1 MFYEETREK
10 ELRDEVFRNPGSAYR
25 GAPFWAWNSKL
36 DKEELVK
43 QVSQFKEMGFGGF
56 HIHCRVGLDSAYLG
70 EDFFAC
76 VKACE
81 EEAKRE
87 GLFCYLY
94 DEDRWPSGSAGG
106 LVTKEQKYRTRFLV
120 FSPAGYEETQENAY
134 MAAAKAVRSQ
144 NRKPL
149 AYYKVALDGRGCLK
163 SFERLREMPEKTEDI
178 WEAFLEISGDTPWF
192 NNQAYVNTMDEK
204 AIRRFLDVTHERYF
218 QELGDDF
225 GTEIRSIFTDEPQT
239 THMGMARTPFERKP
253 IIMPYTDDFDESF
266 QAVYGYSVLDFLP
279 FLFFESEN
287 TEGYQVRYHYHAHVL
302 ERFSKAFCD
311 QIGIWCR
318 EHGIL
323 LTGHMLNEWTLH
335 SQTLSMG
342 ESMRPMK
349 EFGIPGID
357 MLCDRREYSTL
368 KQAASVAR
376 QQGREGVM
384 SEIYGVTGW
393 GFDFRNHKL
402 AGDWQAALGVTFRV
416 PHLTWA
422 SMEGEA
428 KRDYPAC
435 IGRHSPWYRE
445 YRLIEDHFARLNT
458 ALTRGKAKVNVGVIH
473 PVESCWMYWGNKE
486 QTSLK
491 RQMLEENF
499 SDIIEWLL
507 FGLIDFDFISE
518 AMLAQEE
525 KEIAGR
531 LFPMG
536 KMAYHT
542 IVVPGCITLRST
554 TLERLEKFAENGGR
568 ILFLGNAPQYVNAV
582 KSDRGK
588 LLADRAEQIPFN
600 RAVLLEALEQE
611 REIDIDV
618 QALDGEDPTRM
629 KHREEGNRASNLCY
643 QIREDGE
650 TRWLFISHVNK
661 PVNEHITWMEQWNIR
676 IKGEYRATVYDTLTG
691 EQAPMETSCQNGN
704 TLAGYVTS
712 QHGSLLMKLTPQKA
726 KNYSKPKEEGSRKTY
741 LQRPEK
747 VQLLAEPKEYRL
759 LEENC
764 CMLDQAEYAWDNG
777 GWKDTEELLRIDNLF
792 RAELGYP
799 QRMEALAQPWT
810 EPKDKDSGHVLTL
823 RFAVESEIF
832 MPEIQLAMEHPE
844 QAEITWN
851 GKKIPYADAGFYVDE
866 SIRKCVLP
874 ELKKGKNELLVAMPF
889 GRKTN
894 VEWMYL
900 LGNFGTRTAGRKA
913 VLTSLPEKLFYG
925 DYTRQNLSFYGG
937 SLEYTTELFTEEGE
951 LILEVSHYRGALIR
965 VYLDG
970 EDKGALF
977 LAPYRKSL
985 GHVKQGR
992 HEMKLCLYGNR
1003 MNSFGAVHNA
1013 DAAETWYGPNL
1024 WRTQGSKWS
1033 YEYQLSEMGILT
1045 SPVWW
1050 LQKEK

>member
-1 MFYEETREK
+1 MFYEETKEK
-10 ELRDEVFRNPGSAYR
+10 ELRDELFQNPGSAYR

-36 DKEELVK
+36 DKNELVE
-43 QVSQFKEMGFGGF
+43 QIQQFKEMGFGGF
-56 HIHCRVGLDSAYLG
+56 HIHCRVGLDTEYLSR
-70 EDFFAC
+70 DFFEC

-106 LVTKEQKYRTRFLV
+106 IITKEQEYRTRFLV
-120 FSPAGYEETQENAY
+120 FSPADYEEKQEGAY

-144 NRKPL
+144 NRKQL
-149 AYYKVALDGRGCLK
+149 AYYKIELDEQGYLK
-163 SFERLREMPEKTEDI
+163 RFKRLQEMPEKKENV

-192 NNQAYVNTMDEK
+192 NNQAYVNTMDGK
-204 AIRRFLDVTHERYF
+204 AVRRFLDVTHEQYYRVL
-218 QELGDDF
+218 ETDF
-225 GTEIRSIFTDEPQT
+225 GTEIKSIFTDEPQT
-239 THMGMARTPFERKP
+239 THMGMARTPFEKEP
-253 IIMPYTDDFDESF
+253 IIMPYTDDFDETF
-266 QAVYGYSVLDFLP
+266 REVYGYSVLDFLP
-279 FLFFESEN
+279 FLYFETRN
-287 TEGYQVRYHYHAHVL
+287 AEGYRVRYHYHAHVL
-302 ERFSKAFCD
+302 ERFSEAFCD

-318 EHGIL
+318 KHGL
-323 LTGHMLNEWTLH
+323 SLTGHMLNEWTLH

-416 PHLTWA
+416 PHLTWV

-445 YRLIEDHFARLNT
+445 YSLIENHFARLNT
-458 ALTRGKAKVNVGVIH
+458 ALTRGKARVNVGVIH

-499 SDIIEWLL
+499 SKIIEWLL

-518 AMLAQEE
+518 AMLSQDENQ
-525 KEIAGR
+525 ITDGG
-531 LFPMG
+531 FPVG
-536 KMAYHT
+536 KMTYHT
-542 IVVPGCITLRST
+542 IVVPECITLRST
-554 TLERLEKFAENGGR
+554 TMERLEKFAAKGGR
-568 ILFLGNAPQYVNAV
+568 IIFLGNAPQYVDAV
-582 KSDRGK
+582 KSSRGK
-588 LLADRAEQIPFN
+588 ELSDKTEQISFN
-600 RAVLLEALEQE
+600 RAVLLEALQEE

-618 QALDGEDPTRM
+618 FPLDGEDPTRM
-629 KHREEGNRASNLCY
+629 KHREEGNRATNLFY
-643 QIREDGE
+643 QFREDGE
-650 TRWLFISHVNK
+650 NRWLFISHVNK

-676 IKGEYRATVYDTLTG
+676 IKGEYCAVMYDTMTG
-691 EQAPMETSCQNGN
+691 RTVPVEAHYQGGN
-704 TLAGYVTS
+704 TLIEYKTS
-712 QHGSLLMKLTPQKA
+712 QHGSLLLKLVLGKSVNLPEKKGRLEEKA
-726 KNYSKPKEEGSRKTY
+726 CLY
-741 LQRPEK
+741 RPEK
-747 VQLLAEPKEYRL
+747 TNLLAEPKRYRL

-764 CMLDQAEYAWDNG
+764 CLLDQAKYAFDSGEWQE
-777 GWKDTEELLRIDNLF
+777 KEELLRIDNLF
-792 RAELGYP
+792 RKSLGYP
-799 QRMEALAQPWT
+799 LRMEALAQPWT
-810 EPKDKDSGHVLTL
+810 EDREEECTHVLKL
-823 RFAVESEIF
+823 CFAVESEISL
-832 MPEIQLAMEHPE
+832 PEVYLAMEHPE
-844 QAEITWN
+844 QTEIIWN
-851 GKKIPYADAGFYVDE
+851 GKKIAYEDKGFYVDE
-866 SIRKCVLP
+866 SIRKCALP
-874 ELKKGKNELLVAMPF
+874 GLNKGKNELLVSMPF

-900 LGNFGTRTAGRKA
+900 LGNFGTRVMGREGII
-913 VLTSLPEKLFYG
+913 TPLPERLLYG
-925 DYTRQNLSFYGG
+925 DYAKQNLSFYGG
-937 SLEYTTELFTEEGE
+937 SLEYVTEIFTEEGE
-951 LILEVSHYRGALIR
+951 LIVEISHYRGALLR
-965 VYLDG
+965 LYLDG
-970 EDKGALF
+970 EDKGSLF

-985 GHVKQGR
+985 GHVKKGY
-992 HEMKLCLYGNR
+992 HEIKIRLYGNR
-1003 MNSFGAVHNA
+1003 INTFGAVHNA
-1013 DAAETWYGPNL
+1013 NAEETWYGPNL
-1024 WRTQGSKWS
+1024 WRTEGNKWS

-1050 LQKEK
+1050 LKKEK